1 MTCNNCGTEVN
12 DNDKFC
18 NKCGKALKNNNDS
31 SITSNNYLDEELMKA
46 YVGKNYE
53 KFLANKVNI
62 YFLIFPAIYALYRKE
77 YKYFLLFL
85 LLPFIP
91 VIGIIAYVISM
102 ILLSLS
108 FNESYLKEAKDYI
121 EFIKSSNPGAS
132 SEMLKDMASKKGG
145 TNILGSTVYGAIV
158 LILAI
163 LYVTAIVFL
172 VVMFRKMM
180 LYDYY
185 GGGNETNE
193 NSSSWDDEIKK
204 DNYDNGGDK
213 GKILNLYYE
222 VPFYYFKEYYNKD
235 EKAKYNYK
243 YDSNSYCSVEIGSE
257 GITLEEYLNKIDTNR
272 VEWKENSINDNVY
285 KIITKVGEA
294 EINYYYAI
302 NKDNITYT
310 ITFKDY
316 NDVEEKCSSIRNELL
331 DSIRYNLNETN
342 EKTDIA

>member
-1 MTCNNCGTEVN
+1 
-12 DNDKFC
+12 
-18 NKCGKALKNNNDS
+18 
-31 SITSNNYLDEELMKA
+31 
-46 YVGKNYE
+46 
-53 KFLANKVNI
+53 
-62 YFLIFPAIYALYRKE
+62 
-77 YKYFLLFL
+77 
-85 LLPFIP
+85 
-91 VIGIIAYVISM
+91 
-102 ILLSLS
+102 
-108 FNESYLKEAKDYI
+108 
-121 EFIKSSNPGAS
+121 
-132 SEMLKDMASKKGG
+132 MASKKGG
-145 TNILGSTVYGAIV
+145 TNILGPTVYGAIV
-158 LILAI
+158 LII
-163 LYVTAIVFL
+163 TIIYVTAIVFL

-235 EKAKYNYK
+235 EN
-243 YDSNSYCSVEIGSE
+243 
-257 GITLEEYLNKIDTNR
+257 
-272 VEWKENSINDNVY
+272 NVY

-316 NDVEEKCSSIRNELL
+316 NDVEEKCSSIRDELL

-342 EKTDIA
+342 EKTEIA